1 MVPFPVPFPFLFL
14 FLFFFPVPFPV
25 PSSSSSSLPLPLLL
39 FFSSLARPAIGSQS
53 KVTQQETPG
62 SMYNQDMGKYGTI
75 PDQRPCM
82 NR

>member
-1 MVPFPVPFPFLFL
+1 MVPFPVSS
-14 FLFFFPVPFPV
+14 
-25 PSSSSSSLPLPLLL
+25 PSLPLPLLPLPLLL

>member
-1 MVPFPVPFPFLFL
+1 MVPFPVSSPSLPLPLLLLLPRPFL
-14 FLFFFPVPFPV
+14 FLFFFF
-25 PSSSSSSLPLPLLL
+25 LFFFL